1 LRSSLA
7 LEAPEILPEWTWVVV
22 AMRVIVLPF
31 RLDAMR
37 MELVAFVHW
46 NDAYRAPQSFGVR
59 TPAEVYARLERV
71 AQGAGTEPTTRLTA
85 DQQFQLEVAHLA
97 GKKQLPMVEP
107 RAAA

>member
-7 LEAPEILPEWTWVVV
+7 LEAPEILPEWTRVVV

-37 MELVAFVHW
+37 TALVASVHW
-46 NDAYRAPQSFGVR
+46 YHAYRPPQSFGVR

-71 AQGAGTEPTTRLTA
+71 AQGAGTESTTRLTS
-85 DQQFQLEVAHLA
+85 DQQFQLEVAHLE
-97 GKKQLPMVEP
+97 GRKHLPMVEP